1 MRKLLFTAVLTYL
14 VCNSLAGHLV
24 VPFST
29 VFAQTTTITNT
40 TTSATA
46 NNRNSSA
53 TADTTIK
60 SRTPK
65 IITTPQEDI
74 PNMSLEERTRQ
85 AEIVIEGSITKRF
98 FVPTHD
104 GHYRVAVEVEVY
116 KLFKGKGVKKHIIV
130 LGNEDYATDE
140 YKEDDNPY
148 PIKPDFIKS
157 LKPCPTDEPCHSGF
171 IILFLQ
177 QPTASVLL
185 KKQHYPIFQFIDDNS
200 GRYGSHMEAIGV
212 VFSERNVPFMVKLDT
227 VDQRHYKKLQQYT
240 GKKFKTLKRR
250 KTYIELSKTIRSAYS
265 ESQIPVITSVSPDII
280 ASGHLNDQESVL
292 TIHGQ
297 NLGTTKRQIFLINAN
312 SGGFFS
318 NGTKD
323 LVPISPQ
330 FVTTWEPTSI
340 VIKIPSRGSYYTDPT
355 PAHDNINGQNMI
367 PGSGILQIAFPA
379 PAPYYVEFI
388 ETPNQQEDP
397 VINYSVT
404 NYTNLV
410 DYSELHL
417 YDTDSSGNNSDF
429 TFVYDTAFYN
439 NKLAL
444 AAFRRALNTW
454 RTETGVR
461 FTEECGGQPLCLNDG
476 LLNKRIKVGACFT
489 YPN

>member
-14 VCNSLAGHLV
+14 VCNSLAEYLV
-24 VPFST
+24 APFST

-116 KLFKGKGVKKHIIV
+116 KLFKGKGVKKYIIV

-140 YKEDDNPY
+140 YKEDDNLY
-148 PIKPDFIKS
+148 SIKPDFIKS
-157 LKPCPTDEPCHSGF
+157 LEPCSNESGYIPSTMF
-171 IILFLQ
+171 LFLKNSN
-177 QPTASVLL
+177 TNLA
-185 KKQHYPIFQFIDDNS
+185 KKQKYTIYQFIEDW
-200 GRYGSHMEAIGV
+200 YGIYGTTLEVLSIFPKDRTMPFKVKVDTALQ
-212 VFSERNVPFMVKLDT
+212 RN
-227 VDQRHYKKLQQYT
+227 YKKIQHYT
-240 GKKFKTLKRR
+240 GKKMKTVKKKPKYANNREMQNNVPEIVS
-250 KTYIELSKTIRSAYS
+250 T
-265 ESQIPVITSVSPDII
+265 SPDVLP
-280 ASGHLNDQESVL
+280 AGRLNGQESVL
-292 TIHGQ
+292 TINGHRF
-297 NLGTTKRQIFLINAN
+297 GTTKRQIFLPNAN
-312 SGGFFS
+312 TGGIGS
-318 NGTKD
+318 
-323 LVPISPQ
+323 VPIHPQ
-330 FVTTWEPTSI
+330 FVTWDTNKIT
-340 VIKIPSRGSYYTDPT
+340 IKISSRGSVYSYDGQT
-355 PAHDNINGQNMI
+355 INGQNMI
-367 PGSGILQIAFPA
+367 PGSGILQYFIPN
-379 PAPYYVEFI
+379 YGYVA
-388 ETPNQQEDP
+388 TPNEQEDP

-404 NYTNLV
+404 NYNNLV

-444 AAFRRALNTW
+444 AAFRRALNT
-454 RTETGVR
+454 
-461 FTEECGGQPLCLNDG
+461 
-476 LLNKRIKVGACFT
+476 
-489 YPN
+489 